1 MPVIEVREL
10 VKRFGA
16 VTAVDGLS
24 FGVEAGTV
32 TGFLG
37 PNGAGKTTTL
47 RTLLGLVRPTSGSAL
62 VDGVPYRD
70 LPDPYHTVGA
80 VLEASAF
87 YPGRTGRDHLR
98 VLATAA
104 GVPFGRVDELLA
116 LVGLADDAARKVG
129 GYSLGMRQRLHL
141 AAALLGD
148 PRLLVL
154 DEPANGLDPAGIV
167 WLRALLRHLAD
178 QQGKTVLISSHVLG
192 EVAQTVDDVVII
204 RRGRLIAHAPI
215 GELIGRAGTEVRV
228 RSPNL
233 VSLNEALERAG
244 MAVRHDG
251 PEIVRVRGVT
261 TDDIGRIAFQEGI
274 PLLELAADRG
284 NLEAVFLELT
294 EEPVP

>member
-1 MPVIEVREL
+1 MPAIEVRDL
-10 VKRFGA
+10 VKRFGP
-16 VTAVDGLS
+16 VTAVDKLS
-24 FGVEAGTV
+24 FDVEAGTV

-62 VDGVPYRD
+62 VEGVAYRD
-70 LPDPYHTVGA
+70 LTDPYHAVGA

-87 YPGRTGRDHLR
+87 YPGRAGRDHLR
-98 VLATAA
+98 VLATAS
-104 GVPFGRVDELLA
+104 GVPLERCDELLA
-116 LVGLADDAARKVG
+116 LVGLTDDAARKVG

-178 QQGKTVLISSHVLG
+178 EQGKTVLISSHVLG

-204 RRGRLIAHAPI
+204 RRGRLVAHAPV
-215 GELIGRAGTEVRV
+215 GDLIGRAGVEVRV
-228 RSPNL
+228 RSPEL
-233 VSLNEALERAG
+233 PSLHQAMGRAG
-244 MAVRHDG
+244 MTVVADG
-251 PEIVRVRGVT
+251 EVLRVKGAT
-261 TDDIGRIAFQEGI
+261 TDDVGRIAFEAGI
-274 PLLELAADRG
+274 PLAELAADRG

-294 EEPVP
+294 EEPAP